1 MPRVAFTPQLQR
13 FLDAPP
19 RTVDGTTVAAA
30 LARVFE
36 DNPRLGT
43 YVLDDHGHVRP
54 HVAVFVGGAH
64 VKDRRITVESG
75 DPPTLK
81 QIWSLEAGGPD
92 QPGRLWAGTLPG
104 GLFSLWLPADG
115 GDRWTTVSNH
125 LPPVYPV
132 RFGPT
137 H

>member
-54 HVAVFVGGAH
+54 HVAVFVGGAR
-64 VKDRRITVESG
+64 VKDRRGLSDPVDADAEILVLQALSG
-75 DPPTLK
+75 
-81 QIWSLEAGGPD
+81 G
-92 QPGRLWAGTLPG
+92 
-104 GLFSLWLPADG
+104 
-115 GDRWTTVSNH
+115 
-125 LPPVYPV
+125 
-132 RFGPT
+132 
-137 H
+137 